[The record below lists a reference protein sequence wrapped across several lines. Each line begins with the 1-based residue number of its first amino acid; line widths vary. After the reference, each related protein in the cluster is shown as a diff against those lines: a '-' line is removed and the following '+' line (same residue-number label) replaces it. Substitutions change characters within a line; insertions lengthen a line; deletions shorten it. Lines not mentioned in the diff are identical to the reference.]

1 MGHPRTRTADM
12 SDAPQGDDWW
22 LASDSRWYPPSS
34 MTGSQPPA
42 PPPAPPGATNV
53 LLAPALTGWLRGLM
67 WAYVAVTVAMVAVGV
82 AYWGAIEG
90 LRRGDVALDDAIG
103 VENAYRAVAGVQLVA
118 WVSIF
123 VLMIVWLAKAHTA
136 TTSLLAVP
144 GARKYSRGWCI
155 GVWFIPFANFIST
168 PQVFAEHQR
177 IADAAR
183 TDGWVKGDWKS
194 LPSSRLI
201 PWWDLHRRGDPPRP
215 RRRDERRRG
224 GGRHRCVL
232 ERHPSDRRHRRPCG
246 RRHGVRRDLHRPRG
260 REVGAPDRVTWP
272 TSVQ

>member
-22 LASDSRWYPPSS
+22 LASDGRWYPPSS
-34 MTGSQPPA
+34 RTGSQLPP

-103 VENAYRAVAGVQLVA
+103 LENAYQAVAGVQSVA

-201 PWWDLHRRGDPPRP
+201 PWWWICVIGALFLGRAAGTNAVETADDIGAYSSDILQTVVSDVLMAVGTVLGAIFIGRVGGKLARRI
-215 RRRDERRRG
+215 
-224 GGRHRCVL
+224 
-232 ERHPSDRRHRRPCG
+232 
-246 RRHGVRRDLHRPRG
+246 
-260 REVGAPDRVTWP
+260 A
-272 TSVQ
+272 